1 MRLSGT
7 YRTLTFIYSSNI
19 YLLSMYYI
27 LRGAIAVKSTKL
39 RAFLKFVLLVLP
51 QVRDLLSRI
60 KKPGGL
66 RVREDQ
72 QLGFYVD
79 GLKSVP
85 CENYAQIERLMEQGA
100 KIRTTA
106 STNMNAS
113 SSRSHMI
120 ITIQFKQVRF
130 NWMPMSPPLTEGVWG
145 CVPSSIMGWWV
156 LWSFLDL
163 IYGLRQLFL
172 NTDYRVRSR
181 RK

>member
-1 MRLSGT
+1 M
-7 YRTLTFIYSSNI
+7 
-19 YLLSMYYI
+19 
-27 LRGAIAVKSTKL
+27 KSTKL
-39 RAFLKFVLLVLP
+39 RAFLTFALLVLP

-130 NWMPMSPPLTEGVWG
+130 SWMPISPPLTEGV
-145 CVPSSIMGWWV
+145 
-156 LWSFLDL
+156 
-163 IYGLRQLFL
+163 
-172 NTDYRVRSR
+172 
-181 RK
+181 